1 MAGTPYPLGQAAAR
15 SGTRPRILLM
25 LVLIAAAMPV
35 RFDVTVRGFNSISV
49 LDIMLGIAAVSLV
62 VSWAVKPIDVGYRR
76 LFVLLCIPAVISA
89 MSMLWTQDRG
99 DTFRSTVI
107 YAEGLIAYLVI
118 VRELAETSPERVMT
132 YIRRYSYLL
141 VIPAVLLLLHAP
153 GFGPREAWAP
163 PGSDRYLSFY
173 TRLSHPVLGPSN
185 NLASVIACF
194 VPILLYWGH
203 TRHDR
208 RSTVAGY
215 VLLVAVVCTLSRGVI
230 GALLA
235 AGVLAALGNLL
246 RKRRVGTRVAGKIV
260 IAMATILVAMLSL
273 YELNPDT
280 REFFGSRFTLTNVF
294 IRTGFAADAMDKIAE
309 RPFLGYG
316 AGVAPDQIWN
326 LARVHNTYLQQALNF
341 GLLLGAVVSL
351 ALIGTAVFF
360 FSRGRTTEVARV
372 VGFTMIAQLILFT
385 VESSFEGTVL
395 RVLFY
400 LAVGLLT
407 AMVRASEAQQAV
419 PWQARAEA
427 SLRRQSAQPGRW

>member
-1 MAGTPYPLGQAAAR
+1 
-15 SGTRPRILLM
+15 M

-35 RFDVTVRGFNSISV
+35 RFDVTEHGFNSISV
-49 LDIMLGIAAVSLV
+49 LDTMLAVAAVSLV
-62 VSWAVKPIDVGYRR
+62 VAFAVRPIDVGYRK
-76 LFVLLCIPAVISA
+76 LFVLLCIPAVISG
-89 MSMLWTQDRG
+89 MSMMWTQDRG

-107 YAEGLIAYLVI
+107 YAEGLIAYLFV
-118 VRELAETSPERVMT
+118 VRELADTPPDRVMT

-141 VIPAVLLLLHAP
+141 VIPAVLLLLHVP
-153 GFGPREAWAP
+153 GFGPREAWATA
-163 PGSDRYLSFY
+163 GSDRYLSFY

-208 RSTVAGY
+208 KTTVAGY
-215 VLLVAVVCTLSRGVI
+215 VLLVAVVATLSRGVI
-230 GALLA
+230 GGLLLA
-235 AGVLAALGNLL
+235 AVFAGLGNVL
-246 RKRRVGTRVAGKIV
+246 RKRRVGTRVAGKVV
-260 IAMATILVAMLSL
+260 IAVVTVVVAMAAL

-294 IRTGFAADAMDKIAE
+294 IRTGFAADALDKIAE

-316 AGVAPDQIWN
+316 AGVAPDSIWN
-326 LARVHNTYLQQALNF
+326 LARVHNTYLQQALNY

-351 ALIGTAVFF
+351 ALIGMAVFF
-360 FSRGRTTEVARV
+360 FSRGRTTEVSRV
-372 VGFTMIAQLILFT
+372 VGFTLIAQLVLFT

-400 LAVGLLT
+400 LAIGLLT
-407 AMVRASEAQQAV
+407 AMVRACEAEQAAQQSAGASGGAEV
-419 PWQARAEA
+419 P
-427 SLRRQSAQPGRW
+427 LRRQSTYPGR